1 MKFAPNKA
9 FLPILVVLLIA
20 AASSSYYFYN
30 QYQETQKLLKNPTQ
44 AAKEEIGGLVNEVG
58 KAIELPKG
66 EQPIVAT
73 VSDKNK
79 LKDQPFFARAEN
91 GDKVLIYTG
100 AKKAILF
107 RPATDKVI
115 EVAPVNINPTQNVS
129 GAENVAGE
137 KSKTLRVAL
146 YNGTSTIGLT
156 NIAEKQLKEKLV
168 NVEVVLK
175 ENAKKNDY
183 TRTLVVDL
191 GGTAKDEAETVAK
204 VLNAELSLLPEG
216 ETKPDAGLLVIIG
229 RDYIK

>member
-20 AASSSYYFYN
+20 AAASSYYFYN
-30 QYQETQKLLKNPTQ
+30 QYQKTQKLLKNPTQ
-44 AAKEEIGGLVNEVG
+44 AAKEEITGLVSQVG
-58 KAIELPKG
+58 KVIELPKG

-79 LKDQPFFARAEN
+79 LKGQPFFARAEN

-100 AKKAILF
+100 LKKAILF

-129 GAENVAGE
+129 GAENVAGV
-137 KSKTLRVAL
+137 KAKTLRIAL

-156 NIAEKQLKEKLV
+156 NTVEKQLKEKLG
-168 NVEVVLK
+168 NAEVVLK
-175 ENAKKNDY
+175 ENAKENNY
-183 TRTLVVDL
+183 TKTLVVDL
-191 GGTAKDEAETVAK
+191 GGTAKDDAETLAK
-204 VLNAELSLLPEG
+204 VLNAEVSLLPNE
-216 ETKPDAGLLVIIG
+216 ETKPDADLLIIIG
-229 RDYIK
+229 SDYIK